1 MTEERVWLVHKRDYY
16 RDCKD
21 ANGYFT
27 RRNFPEVTVDEVIYS
42 SPLDLAFKLNEISDL
57 ERRLNKDYV
66 YTDYDLAVKEADR
79 LRSDK

>member
-1 MTEERVWLVHKRDYY
+1 MTNERVWLVHKKDSY

-21 ANGYFT
+21 ANGYLT
-27 RRNFPEVTVDEVIYS
+27 RKNFPEVTVDEVIYS
-42 SPLDLAFKLNEISDL
+42 SPLDLALKLNEISDL

-66 YTDYDLAVKEADR
+66 YTNYDLAVKEAEK